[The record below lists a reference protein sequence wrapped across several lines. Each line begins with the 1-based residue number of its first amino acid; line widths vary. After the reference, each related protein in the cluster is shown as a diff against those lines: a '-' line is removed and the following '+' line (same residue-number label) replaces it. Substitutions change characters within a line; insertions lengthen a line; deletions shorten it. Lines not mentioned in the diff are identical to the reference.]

1 MAEQV
6 NGYML
11 MELRYLVESRRRYL
25 EIYSTINSKETST
38 EKPDFI

>member
-25 EIYSTINSKETST
+25 EIYSTINPREAPV
-38 EKPDFI
+38 EKTDFK